1 MANAV
6 ASMAGLRGASQVVLE
21 GAFVISSSTRVPSR
35 SNISGRRVGAS
46 GKPGVVA
53 VRAQQSE
60 EGEICAQSR
69 RSVLGLLAASVA
81 ASALVKEAQAAA
93 TLIKI
98 EGPPPLSG
106 GLPGTENA
114 DEARDTDLPQ
124 KQRFFIQYLPPAE
137 AAKRAKEAA
146 DAIVGVK
153 SLIDKKA
160 WPYVQNG
167 LRDYAG
173 SLRFD
178 LNTIISSKSKEEKKS
193 LKKITASLYDSLNKL
208 DYAARSK
215 SPSDASKYYTE
226 TVGLLKDVITKIA

>member
-1 MANAV
+1 
-6 ASMAGLRGASQVVLE
+6 L
-21 GAFVISSSTRVPSR
+21 
-35 SNISGRRVGAS
+35 
-46 GKPGVVA
+46 
-53 VRAQQSE
+53 
-60 EGEICAQSR
+60 GE
-69 RSVLGLLAASVA
+69 
-81 ASALVKEAQAAA
+81 
-93 TLIKI
+93 TLTA
-98 EGPPPLSG
+98 
-106 GLPGTENA
+106 GTENA

-193 LKKITASLYDSLNKL
+193 LKKITASLYDSLNKVRFMI
-208 DYAARSK
+208 YYARS
-215 SPSDASKYYTE
+215 
-226 TVGLLKDVITKIA
+226 LLALLLSNNCSAKQTDMF